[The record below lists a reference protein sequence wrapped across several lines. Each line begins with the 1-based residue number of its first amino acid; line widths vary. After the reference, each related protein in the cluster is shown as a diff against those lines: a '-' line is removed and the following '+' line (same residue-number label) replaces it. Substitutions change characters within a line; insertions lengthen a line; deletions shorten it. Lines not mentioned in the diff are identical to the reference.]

1 MDGICAINDMWIVD
15 DDWDDVEEDLVVL
28 AASQWYLNSK
38 QDGRNNRAPRS
49 RVYQPRTNLYETIM
63 TNPMYD
69 DGWFRR
75 YVRCHK
81 ASFLAMVDKVESKW
95 VATFG
100 KPLGHNSVF
109 TIPERVLVTLYYF
122 SKSFPEWL
130 FPAISELDSEYRI
143 LNAELICLGSYL
155 ALCRKVFLQYGF
167 QLGHGSCIVHV
178 RMHIT
183 FQQLVIRQ
191 DLPCL

>member
-122 SKSFPEWL
+122 SQGGTQQAAGAVFGMGKAT
-130 FPAISELDSEYRI
+130 AIRSITQVITVSDIYTYF
-143 LNAELICLGSYL
+143 GF
-155 ALCRKVFLQYGF
+155 VF
-167 QLGHGSCIVHV
+167 
-178 RMHIT
+178 
-183 FQQLVIRQ
+183 
-191 DLPCL
+191 